1 MQRSIFSSLK
11 IIHYKSKEPVTCNIR
26 LFFNPSVA
34 LSAEINYINV
44 CQLAAL
50 QTNELQSI
58 TSKPSWGGSVIMMR
72 T

>member
-1 MQRSIFSSLK
+1 MQRRIFSSLK

>member
-1 MQRSIFSSLK
+1 MQRRIFSSLK
-11 IIHYKSKEPVTCNIR
+11 IIHYKSKEPVTSNIK

-58 TSKPSWGGSVIMMR
+58 TSKAKLNTGEVQ
-72 T
+72 